1 MENITPS
8 LFSAQLFDSPVE
20 LAAALSPA
28 AAPGHYDE
36 LRGSV
41 SASSAACEALRQ
53 ARAPVLRV
61 AGPDG
66 SDASADAAE
75 PERVASQAQTQTQTP
90 VDGIDSASPLS
101 ENWTRFFNFLGTD
114 GFQELNQRS
123 GNLQRQIRD
132 NGVTYNVYADADG
145 PQRPWSLDLFPMLVS
160 QQDWSFIEAGIRQR
174 ARLLDRVMVDIYGPQ
189 QLLAQGLLPSA
200 LVHGHPGYLRAM
212 HGVPAVGR
220 TYLHIAAFDL
230 AHGPDGRW
238 SVVSQRTQAPSGLGY
253 LLENRLTISRQ
264 FPEAFREMNVQ
275 PLAACYKALVDGLKA
290 MSPAHGHD
298 AGSRVVLLTPGPY
311 NETYFEHAYLARFL
325 GLTLVEG
332 SDLTVRGERLYLKTL
347 HGLEPV
353 HGILKRLDDEFLD
366 PLELRSD
373 STLGVPGLL
382 QVIRAGKVLVVN
394 TPGSAVLEST
404 ALLGFLPAL
413 SRHLLG
419 ETLALPS
426 LPTWW
431 CGEQAVLQDT
441 LAQLKNCVIKPTYP
455 GNNRES
461 VIGHLTPRSQLDEWA
476 GRILR
481 RGEDYTVQAYQP
493 LSQTPTWHGERI
505 APRSA
510 MLRVFAVADGAGSW
524 QVLAG
529 GLARLAGAK
538 ENMSSMQHGGSSAD
552 VWVLGDARGSAAS
565 EMASLPTALRGDV
578 GSPAAN
584 DGADTLTD
592 PAAICTREDPARALR
607 QKPPVTSR
615 AAEHLFWLGRYTER
629 AENACRLA
637 QVILQCLGGEDQNSQ
652 PLLAWLSGMAQS
664 NMLVLCTVP
673 PATQAR
679 RVFERALIANLAD
692 TTQAASVG
700 YNLKALKSAAAA
712 VRERLSHEQWQ
723 LIAKAEADF
732 FHRCRTF
739 NRPDTPGQSGGIG
752 SQHAA
757 DYSSVQALR
766 ALESAAS
773 YLAAMTGA
781 QTDRMTR
788 DDGWRLLSIGRL
800 TERLHTLSAALK
812 QAFETGAV
820 FDEGGFNALLAFF
833 DSTITFHAQYQQQQ
847 GMPALLDLLVL
858 DRDNPRSLGWVVK
871 TLRGRLAKLSNNAP
885 VDLPDLTA
893 TLTDPGQWLIED
905 LWRESANSNLDAHR
919 QRQSTHFTCLMD
931 QLSQS
936 ALALSDAISRRY
948 FSHATDSSQSLGA

>member
-1 MENITPS
+1 
-8 LFSAQLFDSPVE
+8 
-20 LAAALSPA
+20 
-28 AAPGHYDE
+28 
-36 LRGSV
+36 
-41 SASSAACEALRQ
+41 
-53 ARAPVLRV
+53 
-61 AGPDG
+61 
-66 SDASADAAE
+66 
-75 PERVASQAQTQTQTP
+75 
-90 VDGIDSASPLS
+90 
-101 ENWTRFFNFLGTD
+101 
-114 GFQELNQRS
+114 
-123 GNLQRQIRD
+123 
-132 NGVTYNVYADADG
+132 VTYNVYADADG

-174 ARLLDRVMVDIYGPQ
+174 ARLLDRVMADIYGPQ

-212 HGVPAVGR
+212 QGVPAVGR

-419 ETLALPS
+419 ETLAMPS

-431 CGEQAVLQDT
+431 CGEQAVLRDT

-461 VIGHLTPRSQLDEWA
+461 VIGHLTPRSELDEWA
-476 GRILR
+476 GRIVR

-538 ENMSSMQHGGSSAD
+538 ENMASMQHGGSSAD
-552 VWVLGDARGSAAS
+552 VWVLGDARGSAAP
-565 EMASLPTALRGDV
+565 ETALPPAKPHGAFV
-578 GSPAAN
+578 SPAAN
-584 DGADTLTD
+584 DATDPPTD
-592 PAAICTREDPARALR
+592 PAAVSAREEPARLLR

-615 AAEHLFWLGRYTER
+615 AAENLFWLGRYTER
-629 AENACRLA
+629 TENACRLA

-652 PLLAWLSGMAQS
+652 PLLAWLSSMAQS
-664 NMLVLCTVP
+664 NMLVLGTVP

-723 LIAKAEADF
+723 LIARAEADF
-732 FHRCRTF
+732 FRRCKTF
-739 NRPDTPGQSGGIG
+739 NRPESAVGNE
-752 SQHAA
+752 SQHAL
-757 DYSSVQALR
+757 DYSSAQALQ
-766 ALESAAS
+766 ALESAGAF
-773 YLAAMTGA
+773 LAAMTGA

-800 TERLHTLSAALK
+800 TERLHTLSAALDK
-812 QAFETGAV
+812 AVETGAV
-820 FDEGGFNALLAFF
+820 FDKGGFNALLDFF

-858 DRDNPRSLGWVVK
+858 DRDNPRSLGWVVM
-871 TLRGRLAKLSNNAP
+871 TLRGRLAKLSSNAP
-885 VDLPDLTA
+885 VNLPDLTA
-893 TLTDPGQWLIED
+893 AFADPGGWTIDD
-905 LWRESANSNLDAHR
+905 LWRESADSTLAGEQ
-919 QRQSTHFTCLMD
+919 QRQCARLTDLMD

-936 ALALSDAISRRY
+936 ARELSDAISRRY
-948 FSHATDSSQSLGA
+948 FSHAADASQSLGA